1 MIQNNMKKRAL
12 ILLPLLALVFS
23 VFAVT
28 PPELRSMI
36 ERYHNLTIP
45 TYSTSPPIPLEEVAD
60 APRGYEP
67 FYLSHFGRHGSR
79 YETSPNQQ

>member
-1 MIQNNMKKRAL
+1 MKKRAL

-45 TYSTSPPIPLEEVAD
+45 TYSTYPPIPLEEVAD

-67 FYLSHFGRHGSR
+67 
-79 YETSPNQQ
+79 